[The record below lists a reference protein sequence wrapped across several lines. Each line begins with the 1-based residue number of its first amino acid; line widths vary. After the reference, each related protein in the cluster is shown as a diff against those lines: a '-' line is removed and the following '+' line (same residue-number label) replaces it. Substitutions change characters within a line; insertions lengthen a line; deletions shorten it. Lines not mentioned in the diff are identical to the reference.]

1 MRYKLLY
8 KEDSII
14 KEYVVSL
21 QIGRRR
27 KKKKN
32 DLGSNPFSMPSEKPP
47 ITDEYIKEIM
57 NQMASANSAESQGHD
72 KQDDKESK
80 KPSIGL
86 PSSIA
91 PDEGKYKRNQSMMYR
106 IPSYTSLLHG
116 NNRYERVKLIK
127 YVGMHTYLIKTG
139 KNVPIYAIDDELKT
153 TAQYEKELTSG
164 RIY

>member
-21 QIGRRR
+21 SRGRKR
-27 KKKKN
+27 KKKN
-32 DLGSNPFSMPSEKPP
+32 VLGPNPSSMPSEQSQ
-47 ITDEYIKEIM
+47 ITDKYIKEVM
-57 NQMASANSAESQGHD
+57 QQMAYANNADNQEHN
-72 KQDDKESK
+72 KQDGKEDKT
-80 KPSIGL
+80 PSIGM

-91 PDEGKYKRNQSMMYR
+91 PDEGRYKRNESIMYR
-106 IPSYTSLLHG
+106 IPAYTSLLHG

-139 KNVPIYAIDDELKT
+139 KNIPIYAIDDELKT
-153 TAQYEKELTSG
+153 TAQYEKEFG
-164 RIY
+164 RGR